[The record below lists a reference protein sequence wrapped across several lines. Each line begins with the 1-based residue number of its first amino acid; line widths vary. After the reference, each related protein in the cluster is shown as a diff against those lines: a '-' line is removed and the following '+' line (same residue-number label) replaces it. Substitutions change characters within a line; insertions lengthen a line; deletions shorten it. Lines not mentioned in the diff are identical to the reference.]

1 MRESEIRNAVQEFWR
16 ARKRGTQSDSHPK
29 AFLDLIAKDLARAG
43 WTDVA
48 VKKKGGKGRITIPGY
63 FRPAKEWDIVCW
75 DADKPVVAIELKTQ
89 ADSYGNNENNRYE
102 EALGNALDVRAR
114 YGKRIGLGFVF
125 VICDEHKSRIV
136 TRPRVPNPD
145 AVFEGSS
152 HVTRRVIFAR
162 RIVDYTLRE
171 GPLYDGAA
179 VLIIRKD
186 GSYEHPEDGGLGLID
201 FAAAV
206 TKGRKPA

>member
-1 MRESEIRNAVQEFWR
+1 MRESEIKDAVQEFWR

-29 AFLDLIAKDLARAG
+29 AFLDLIATDLAREG
-43 WTDVA
+43 WSDVA
-48 VKKKGGKGRITIPGY
+48 VKKKGGKKRITIGGH

-75 DADKPVVAIELKTQ
+75 DGDEPRIAIELKTQ

-114 YGKRIGLGFVF
+114 YGARIGLGFVF
-125 VICDEHKSRIV
+125 VICDEEKSRRV
-136 TRPRVPNPD
+136 TRPRVPDPD
-145 AVFEGSS
+145 PVFEGSS
-152 HVTRRVIFAR
+152 HVTRRTIFAR
-162 RIVDYTLRE
+162 RVVDYKLRQAS
-171 GPLYDGAA
+171 LYDGAA
-179 VLIIRKD
+179 VLVIRRD
-186 GSYEHPEDGGLGLID
+186 GTYEHPEDGGLGLIG